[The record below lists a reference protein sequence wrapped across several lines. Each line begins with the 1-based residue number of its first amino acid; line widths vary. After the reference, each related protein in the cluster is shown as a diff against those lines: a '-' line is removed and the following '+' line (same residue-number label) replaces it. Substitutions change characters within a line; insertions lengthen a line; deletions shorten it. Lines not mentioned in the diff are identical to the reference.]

1 MVRLDRFLDAQDGTI
16 AAALDELRRGR
27 KATHWMWFVF
37 PQLAGLGRSAT
48 ARHFGLA
55 GLEEARAYLAHPV
68 LGPRLAAAAGAVL
81 AHAGRLSAEA
91 ILGPVDALKL
101 RSSAT
106 LFAAAGGGAAF
117 TGILAAFYGGQG
129 CPLTLAA
136 LAPPG
141 GGAGAGGGIAPHRAA
156 PGSH

>member
-1 MVRLDRFLDAQDGTI
+1 MDRLERFLDAQEGVF
-16 AAALDELRRGR
+16 AAALHELRSGR

-48 ARHFGLA
+48 ARHFGIE

-68 LGPRLAAAAGAVL
+68 LGPRLAAAAAAVL
-81 AHAGRLSAEA
+81 DHAGRRSAEA

-106 LFAAAGGGAAF
+106 LFAAAGGGAPFAA
-117 TGILAAFYGGQG
+117 ILASFFGGQG

-136 LAPPG
+136 LG
-141 GGAGAGGGIAPHRAA
+141 GRAGAGGGIAPH
-156 PGSH
+156 